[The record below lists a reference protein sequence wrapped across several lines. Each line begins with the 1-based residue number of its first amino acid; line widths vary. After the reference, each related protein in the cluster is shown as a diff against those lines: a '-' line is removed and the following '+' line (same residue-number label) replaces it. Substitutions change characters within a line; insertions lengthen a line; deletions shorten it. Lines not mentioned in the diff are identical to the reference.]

1 MNNGTKFLVLVAFGH
16 WQSMDDRD
24 DLTERR
30 YQVGG
35 MIQGRKNQVWV
46 IGQARGELAH
56 QDVSMTGE
64 SEYA

>member
-1 MNNGTKFLVLVAFGH
+1 
-16 WQSMDDRD
+16 MDDRD

-46 IGQARGELAH
+46 TGQVRGELAQ
-56 QDVSMTGE
+56 QDGSGEWVSLKHSG
-64 SEYA
+64 SDNFSIDAA